1 MKRIHWNDALRALC
15 LVRMGQELGHS
26 SDLAIAVA
34 SAIDFVL
41 GTLSRFIG

>member
-1 MKRIHWNDALRALC
+1 MKRNEWNHALRSLC
-15 LVRMGQELGHS
+15 LVRIGQELGHT